1 MSVDYIITEP
11 PSQSGKNWSI
21 VISLNVHYVSI
32 IEENIENISN
42 QFEHKC
48 TVLPVECVHYGVKPT
63 RKTSSNQ
70 A

>member
-1 MSVDYIITEP
+1 MRVDYIITEP

-42 QFEHKC
+42 QFEPKC
-48 TVLPVECVHYGVKPT
+48 TVLPVECVH
-63 RKTSSNQ
+63 
-70 A
+70 